1 MLKRA
6 ITYTDYN
13 GNTRTEDFYFNI
25 SKAELAEM
33 ELTTNGGFGEMV
45 QKIIKAN
52 DQPAVIKLFKKI
64 ILKAYGEKTPDG
76 KYFNKSEAL
85 SDAFSHTEAYSELF
99 MELATDSE
107 AASAFVNGI
116 IPQDV
121 KPAKIVDRRP
131 SDE

>member
-33 ELTTNGGFGEMV
+33 ELTTNGGFGEMI

-52 DQPAVIKLFKKI
+52 DQPAVIKLFKMI

-76 KYFNKSEAL
+76 KYFNKSEEL

-121 KPAKIVDRRP
+121 KPAKTVAP
-131 SDE
+131 SAE